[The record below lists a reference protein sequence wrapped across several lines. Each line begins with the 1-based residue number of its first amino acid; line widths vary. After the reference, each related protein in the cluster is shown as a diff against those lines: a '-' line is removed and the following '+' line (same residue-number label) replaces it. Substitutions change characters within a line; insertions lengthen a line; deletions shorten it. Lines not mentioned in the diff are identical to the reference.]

1 MRTSSLAAGA
11 TILAL
16 AATLVTAPAQAHRGH
31 DREPDVITDGLIGP
45 LTLDVANRGDVLVTQ
60 TFANTLSKIDRRGRV
75 TDLHQFEASPE
86 EGELVGVAYS
96 GGNTYHVETDFTGE
110 VPTSY
115 IIKTDKKGR
124 RTVVSDDLVA
134 HEMTRNPDAH
144 VTYGFRNLRGR
155 CADELRELEEEI
167 DFPIGSEY
175 PGIVES
181 HAYQLD
187 VHGGNIYVADAAANA
202 ILRVNE
208 RTGKIST
215 VSVLPASTITFTAEL
230 EAGLEAQ
237 MGQSVPD
244 LDVPDCLVGKRYTP
258 EPVPTDVQVSRL
270 GILYV
275 STLEGGAGELAP
287 LSKVYRVEP
296 FRGRAGL
303 VAGGMHGATGLA
315 LLPTGHIVVAE
326 MFGNEVSIIRPLIGR
341 ATTLFEA
348 ESPADV
354 AVDGRTVYATT
365 GTFGNGALVK
375 YQHRGW

>member
-75 TDLHQFEASPE
+75 TDLHQLEASPE

-167 DFPIGSEY
+167 GFPIGSEY
-175 PGIVES
+175 QGIVES

-237 MGQSVPD
+237 MGEVIPD
-244 LDVPDCLVGKRYTP
+244 LDIPDCLVGKRYTP
-258 EPVPTDVQVSRL
+258 EPVPTDVQVSWL

-275 STLEGGAGELAP
+275 STLEGGAGEIVP
-287 LSKVYRVEP
+287 LSKV
-296 FRGRAGL
+296 
-303 VAGGMHGATGLA
+303 
-315 LLPTGHIVVAE
+315 
-326 MFGNEVSIIRPLIGR
+326 
-341 ATTLFEA
+341 
-348 ESPADV
+348 
-354 AVDGRTVYATT
+354 
-365 GTFGNGALVK
+365 
-375 YQHRGW
+375 